1 MIELHSSPMLIMKYP
16 VVYEEKYSVV
26 YEEMMKKAEEIR
38 C

>member
-1 MIELHSSPMLIMKYP
+1 MLILKYP